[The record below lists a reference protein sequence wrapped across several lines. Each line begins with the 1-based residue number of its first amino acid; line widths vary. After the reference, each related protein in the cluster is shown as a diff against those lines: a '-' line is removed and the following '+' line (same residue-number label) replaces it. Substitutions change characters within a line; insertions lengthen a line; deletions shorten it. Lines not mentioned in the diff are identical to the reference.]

1 MSEAASPLGSPGTG
15 PSNLTLRIVSAIIL
29 ALLALGLTYLGGF
42 AFRLFASALAVLVF
56 YEWTAMRPAESRI
69 HTAVSWGALA
79 VFLLALLAAVS
90 APAALAMLLICF
102 LVALVHGGFSGDDR
116 WSAYGIAYAGIPAT
130 ALAYLRGDDSAGLIA
145 ILFLYAVVWATDI
158 LAYFVGRAVGGPKL
172 APSISPG
179 KTWSGAA
186 GGAVGGILAGGLVA
200 YLSGAAL
207 PFWAVLLLALLLS
220 LVSQLGDLFESMI
233 KRRSGVKDSGSF
245 IPGHGGVMDRVD
257 GLVAAALVL
266 YLLGVIFSGHA
277 APAGLFSPR

>member
-145 ILFLYAVVWATDI
+145 ILS
-158 LAYFVGRAVGGPKL
+158 YFVGRAVGGPKL